1 MSSDEN
7 AVALHTRSVVD
18 AVEDAVRDRILRGLE
33 GEGATITEAG
43 VAAQFGVGR
52 PTARMA
58 LERFV
63 TDGILLRDG
72 RRGLILKVMSRMD
85 VIDLYESR
93 TLIEAYVHAQLAA
106 EATVPAQASQQN
118 DMLRLAARRNDA
130 GAVVAAD
137 VAFHQQLVHAYGHSR
152 ITRMH
157 ASLMAEAHVC
167 MARVQ
172 ANQLLG
178 AEEIADEHA
187 EILEAIGSGNSDRS
201 RALTT
206 WHLKHARDKLLGQ
219 MFSEAA
225 DGGQAP
231 ITQKVEDPASRAD
244 RGSECG

>member
-1 MSSDEN
+1 MISDED
-7 AVALHTRSVVD
+7 AVSLQTRSVVD

-72 RRGLILKVMSRMD
+72 RRGLILKVMSRTD
-85 VIDLYESR
+85 IVDLYESR

-106 EATVPAQASQQN
+106 KATVPAQASQQN
-118 DMLRLAARRNDA
+118 DMLRLAARRDDA
-130 GAVVAAD
+130 RAVVAAD

-152 ITRMH
+152 IVRMH

-172 ANQLLG
+172 ASQLLR
-178 AEEIADEHA
+178 AEEIGDEHT
-187 EILEAIGSGNSDRS
+187 EILEAIASGDSERS
-201 RALTT
+201 RALTA
-206 WHLKHARDKLLGQ
+206 WHLQHARDKLLGQ
-219 MFSEAA
+219 MFSAGSDE
-225 DGGQAP
+225 GQLLVTP
-231 ITQKVEDPASRAD
+231 KVEGPQ
-244 RGSECG
+244 